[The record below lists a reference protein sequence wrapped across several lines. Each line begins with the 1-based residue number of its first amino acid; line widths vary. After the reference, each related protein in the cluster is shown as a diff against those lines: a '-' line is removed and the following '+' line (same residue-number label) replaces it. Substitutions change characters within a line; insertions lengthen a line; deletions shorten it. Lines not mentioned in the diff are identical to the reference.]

1 MASEARKVHLVTAL
15 LLVAIFGAGVVTG
28 AAVCRW
34 TAPPHGEWKPP
45 HGPPPGGPPM
55 PPEWR
60 ALDLTADQA
69 AQARQIADRHRPE
82 LEAAIKDTFPKL
94 RAIDE
99 QMEKELRAILTPEQQ
114 KKLDEVKAHRPPGF
128 VPGVP
133 PPGGPPPGFPPPH
146 GGPPPGGPPPGFP
159 PPPPPN

>member
-1 MASEARKVHLVTAL
+1 MPGEARKVHLVTAL
-15 LLVAIFGAGVVTG
+15 LLVGLYGVGVVTG

-34 TAPPHGEWKPP
+34 MAPRAEWRPP

-60 ALDLTADQA
+60 ALDLTAEQTTH
-69 AQARQIADRHRPE
+69 ARAIAEKHRPE
-82 LEAAIKDTFPKL
+82 LEAVIKDTFPRL

-99 QMEKELRAILTPEQQ
+99 QMEQELRAILTPEQQ

-128 VPGVP
+128 VPGAPP
-133 PPGGPPPGFPPPH
+133 PPGAPGFPPP
-146 GGPPPGGPPPGFP
+146 GAPPPGFP
-159 PPPPPN
+159 PPPPPH